1 MIQDLKPHRRLA
13 VAPMMELTDRHYR
26 YLARLLTRHTL
37 LYTEMLTCA
46 AVIHGDREYLLGKNG
61 VEDPVVLQL
70 GGSDS
75 KQMAS
80 AAQIGE
86 QWGYGEINMNVG
98 CPSDRVK
105 AGRFGACLM
114 AEPALG
120 YEAVRSFVDEVSKSG
135 CTHFIVHARKAW
147 LDGLSPKENRS
158 VPPLRYD
165 YVYRLKQEF
174 PALHI
179 SINGGIES
187 LDATVEHLAQVD
199 GVMIGRAAYY
209 HPAMLAQ
216 ADACLFTD
224 LPDGR
229 VFAQG
234 HEALFDVARQYAE
247 YMQGWMD
254 QGVRLSAMS
263 RHVVSLF
270 QNVPGAR
277 LWRRHISEQANKA
290 VDATTLIEGALTHLV
305 LASERIADTY
315 NNSDKTMPDTSEH
328 AQPKV
333 PLSSGNPDS
342 TGPLA

>member
-1 MIQDLKPHRRLA
+1 
-13 VAPMMELTDRHYR
+13 
-26 YLARLLTRHTL
+26 
-37 LYTEMLTCA
+37 
-46 AVIHGDREYLLGKNG
+46 
-61 VEDPVVLQL
+61 
-70 GGSDS
+70 
-75 KQMAS
+75 
-80 AAQIGE
+80 
-86 QWGYGEINMNVG
+86 
-98 CPSDRVK
+98 
-105 AGRFGACLM
+105 
-114 AEPALG
+114 
-120 YEAVRSFVDEVSKSG
+120 
-135 CTHFIVHARKAW
+135 
-147 LDGLSPKENRS
+147 
-158 VPPLRYD
+158 
-165 YVYRLKQEF
+165 
-174 PALHI
+174 
-179 SINGGIES
+179 
-187 LDATVEHLAQVD
+187 
-199 GVMIGRAAYY
+199 
-209 HPAMLAQ
+209 MLAQ